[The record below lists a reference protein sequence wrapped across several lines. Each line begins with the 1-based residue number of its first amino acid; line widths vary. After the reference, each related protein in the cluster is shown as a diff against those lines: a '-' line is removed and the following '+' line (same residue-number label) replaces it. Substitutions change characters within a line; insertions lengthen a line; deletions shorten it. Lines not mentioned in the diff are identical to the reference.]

1 MAAILRHSLANCR
14 LLGGDAHLFY
24 ASPLT
29 TTEYRRTYQL
39 PLAAVAFPAHHQLT
53 AEQLQRVR
61 LVLRRADGSRTEYSV
76 RVPFE
81 QRARELASCFKPA
94 VREPLEKLQRFL
106 PVLDAVARTY
116 PHHRVLL
123 FSFELEQR
131 KASNVTAKVDLV
143 SGDQFE
149 LFIDVAGQEYSLA
162 YLTLRSKKRG
172 REQDD
177 QADDDEEQPRARPR
191 TDDGDDA
198 PFFTVHEEDFDAAV
212 PMTCTTTTTPPPL
225 PSADTV
231 NGSVAGDVAP
241 VGFAAG
247 DADLVGSAAGDA
259 DLVGLAA
266 GDADLVGS
274 AADDANLGFAAGDA
288 NLFDLAADDAN
299 FGFAAGD
306 AIPFDWAADDA
317 IPFGFA
323 ADDANLGFAA
333 DDANLGFA
341 ADDANLVG
349 FAAYSPDPFDLAAD
363 DAIPF
368 DVDAFL
374 AGLLPPTDFS
384 PSRA

>member
-1 MAAILRHSLANCR
+1 MAAILRHLLADCC

-94 VREPLEKLQRFL
+94 VREPLKKLQRFL
-106 PVLDAVARTY
+106 PVLDAVARNY

-123 FSFELEQR
+123 FSFELEQH
-131 KASNVTAKVDLV
+131 KASNVTAMVDLV

-172 REQDD
+172 REHDD

-191 TDDGDDA
+191 TDDA
-198 PFFTVHEEDFDAAV
+198 PFFTVDEEDFDTAV

-225 PSADTV
+225 PIADTV
-231 NGSVAGDVAP
+231 VVDHGLVANDVAP
-241 VGFAAG
+241 VGSVAD
-247 DADLVGSAAGDA
+247 DANLVGSAANDA
-259 DLVGLAA
+259 N
-266 GDADLVGS
+266 LVGS
-274 AADDANLGFAAGDA
+274 AANDANLV
-288 NLFDLAADDAN
+288 
-299 FGFAAGD
+299 
-306 AIPFDWAADDA
+306 
-317 IPFGFA
+317 
-323 ADDANLGFAA
+323 
-333 DDANLGFA
+333 GFA

-349 FAAYSPDPFDLAAD
+349 FAADDANPFDLAAD
-363 DAIPF
+363 DAILF

-374 AGLLPPTDFS
+374 AGFLPPTDFG

>member
-1 MAAILRHSLANCR
+1 MCSSDLSLAACR

-94 VREPLEKLQRFL
+94 VREPLKKLQRFL
-106 PVLDAVARTY
+106 PVLDAVARNY

-123 FSFELEQR
+123 FSFELEQH
-131 KASNVTAKVDLV
+131 KASNVTAMVDLV

-225 PSADTV
+225 PIADTV
-231 NGSVAGDVAP
+231 VVDHGLVANDVAP
-241 VGFAAG
+241 VGSVAD
-247 DADLVGSAAGDA
+247 DANLVGSAANDA
-259 DLVGLAA
+259 N
-266 GDADLVGS
+266 LVGS
-274 AADDANLGFAAGDA
+274 AANDANLV
-288 NLFDLAADDAN
+288 
-299 FGFAAGD
+299 
-306 AIPFDWAADDA
+306 
-317 IPFGFA
+317 
-323 ADDANLGFAA
+323 
-333 DDANLGFA
+333 GFA

-349 FAAYSPDPFDLAAD
+349 FAADDANPFDLAAYSPNPFDWAAD

-374 AGLLPPTDFS
+374 ADLLPPTDFG

>member
-94 VREPLEKLQRFL
+94 VREPLKKLQRFL

-162 YLTLRSKKRG
+162 HLTLRSKKRG

-191 TDDGDDA
+191 TDDGDA
-198 PFFTVHEEDFDAAV
+198 PLFTMHEEDFDAAV

-231 NGSVAGDVAP
+231 VVDHGL
-241 VGFAAG
+241 AAG
-247 DADLVGSAAGDA
+247 DASFVGFVVGDANLVGSAAGDA
-259 DLVGLAA
+259 NLVGLAA
-266 GDADLVGS
+266 DHADLV
-274 AADDANLGFAAGDA
+274 GFAAGDA
-288 NLFDLAADDAN
+288 NLVGFVAGDADLV
-299 FGFAAGD
+299 GFAAG
-306 AIPFDWAADDA
+306 
-317 IPFGFA
+317 
-323 ADDANLGFAA
+323 DANLGFAA
-333 DDANLGFA
+333 DDAIPFGL
-341 ADDANLVG
+341 
-349 FAAYSPDPFDLAAD
+349 AAYSPDPFDWAAD

-374 AGLLPPTDFS
+374 ADLLPPTDFG